1 MSEQVVDIDRLID
14 EAERIGV
21 VGSPSSTSELALDV
35 LASAV
40 DKKLVGEFGLF
51 RFRQDGKNHYALGQ
65 ITEVKL
71 TPFVESD
78 PDKRFSL
85 DVNTGKIDEKLLY
98 LSSAG
103 LVSFYGELTLDEVVM
118 RCYN

>member
-40 DKKLVGEFGLF
+40 DKKLVGNSVSSGS
-51 RFRQDGKNHYALGQ
+51 GKTAR
-65 ITEVKL
+65 TT
-71 TPFVESD
+71 TPWGRS
-78 PDKRFSL
+78 PR
-85 DVNTGKIDEKLLY
+85 
-98 LSSAG
+98 
-103 LVSFYGELTLDEVVM
+103 
-118 RCYN
+118 